1 MRIASGYPGL
11 PPRIEAAPRSG
22 SRWSEPPARRP
33 RNPGR
38 ASSTAA
44 RLRLLVAFGCVL
56 AATPAGRA
64 AAAPLEP
71 TPAPTEGAPAS
82 LPLPAMPAQE
92 PSSDEPGWEDCRYP
106 LLLAES
112 AAVLIPPMIYY
123 WSNTSLQREDWEL
136 RWDWPSWVTKL
147 TSLRAFA
154 LDTGYWDA
162 NAIRHPIAGALAYQ
176 VARANGLGPA
186 ASTVVDLLS
195 AATWEYVVEFKERVS
210 VNDLV
215 TNSLAGFLLGEPLF
229 QLGRL
234 ADRPGA
240 GWARHLM
247 GWVASPV
254 HRLHVTAGSEVW
266 RAPRRSWTLLEF
278 GAGGRAV
285 DQGHGSRSELAL
297 EVDLELVRDPRYGSP
312 GNGARSLRAG
322 GWSHVQAEVR
332 LASTG
337 ASRVVLGTSTLY
349 GGTYRRHLAEGEHGG
364 SVGTDSLWGLGG
376 GLAYESRRL
385 PSEWDHSLVFNT
397 IGPRLALGRWNGRR
411 SLLWETG
418 AYADVAMVRAHV
430 FGPVSPF
437 VPVPQRS
444 VLQVRGYYYAV
455 GASLRSRLRW
465 SAAPWYADLDL
476 RGHLLW
482 SIDGYDRIELDGA
495 DGDPHGITD
504 QRLATRAALG
514 VQPTWSDVRFELAA
528 DATVRRGAWSTQERV
543 TAEADVGVT
552 LVAEF

>member
-1 MRIASGYPGL
+1 MEPSPAPRAATGPRPL
-11 PPRIEAAPRSG
+11 PPPPLVGPLAELVV
-22 SRWSEPPARRP
+22 PPAE
-33 RNPGR
+33 
-38 ASSTAA
+38 
-44 RLRLLVAFGCVL
+44 L
-56 AATPAGRA
+56 A
-64 AAAPLEP
+64 
-71 TPAPTEGAPAS
+71 
-82 LPLPAMPAQE
+82 
-92 PSSDEPGWEDCRYP
+92 SDEPNWEDCRLP

-112 AAVLIPPMIYY
+112 AALLIPPMIYY

-147 TSLRAFA
+147 TSLSGFA

-176 VARANGLGPA
+176 VARTHGLGPVT
-186 ASTVVDLLS
+186 STVVDLLS

-215 TNSLAGFLLGEPLF
+215 TNSLAGLLLGEPLF

-254 HRLHVTAGSEVW
+254 HRLHVTAGSRAW
-266 RAPRRSWTLLEF
+266 RAPQPSWTLLEL
-278 GAGGRAV
+278 GVGGRSV
-285 DQGHGSRSELAL
+285 DQGRGPRSELTL
-297 EVDLELVRDPRYGSP
+297 ELDLELMRAPRYGAP
-312 GNGARSLRAG
+312 GVGAHSLRAG
-322 GWSHVQAEVR
+322 AWSHVQAEVR
-332 LASTG
+332 LAATG

-349 GGTYRRHLAEGEHGG
+349 AGTYRRHLTAAAHGG
-364 SVGTDSLWGLGG
+364 SVGTDSVWGLGG

-385 PSEWDHSLVFNT
+385 PKEWDHSLVFNVA
-397 IGPRLALGRWNGRR
+397 GPRLALGRWHGQR

-418 AYADVAMVRAHV
+418 AYADVGMVQAHV

-437 VPVPQRS
+437 APEPQRS
-444 VLQVRGYYYAV
+444 VVQVRGYYYAV
-455 GASLRSRLRW
+455 GTSLRSRLRW
-465 SAAPWYADLDL
+465 SAAPWYADLDV

-482 SIDGYDRIELDGA
+482 SIDGYDRIEFDGA

-504 QRLATRAALG
+504 QRLVTRAALG
-514 VQPTWSDVRFELAA
+514 VQPAWSEVRFELAA
-528 DATVRRGAWSTQERV
+528 DATLRRGAWGTQERV
-543 TAEADVGVT
+543 SAEADVGVN
-552 LVAEF
+552 LVVEF

>member
-1 MRIASGYPGL
+1 MRWL
-11 PPRIEAAPRSG
+11 ERRQ
-22 SRWSEPPARRP
+22 RARL
-33 RNPGR
+33 
-38 ASSTAA
+38 SAA
-44 RLRLLVAFGCVL
+44 RTAGASAASELRRLGLVL
-56 AATPAGRA
+56 AASLAMAHAGRA
-64 AAAPLEP
+64 AAEPVALPRPGAAP
-71 TPAPTEGAPAS
+71 TPSPSPAAPDQDAPN
-82 LPLPAMPAQE
+82 
-92 PSSDEPGWEDCRYP
+92 DEPGWDDCRLP
-106 LLLAES
+106 LLFAES

-136 RWDWPSWVTKL
+136 HWDWPSWVTKL

-176 VARANGLGPA
+176 VARASGLGPA
-186 ASTVVDLLS
+186 SSTLVDLLS

-215 TNSLAGFLLGEPLF
+215 TNSLAGFLLGEPLL

-240 GWARHLM
+240 GWPRHLM
-247 GWVASPV
+247 GWVTAPV
-254 HRLHVTAGSEVW
+254 HRLHVTAGSKVW
-266 RAPRRSWTLLEF
+266 RAPPAPWERLE
-278 GAGGRAV
+278 AAMGGRSA
-285 DQGHGSRSELAL
+285 DQGKGPRSELVL
-297 EVDLELVRDPRYGSP
+297 ELDLELMRDRRYGAP
-312 GNGARSLRAG
+312 GSGARSLRAG

-337 ASRVVLGTSTLY
+337 ASRVVLGTSTIY
-349 GGTYRRHLAEGEHGG
+349 GGSYRRSLEPAPHGG
-364 SVGTDSLWGLGG
+364 SIGTDSFLGLGG

-385 PSEWDHSLVFNT
+385 PEEWDHSLVFNV
-397 IGPRLALGRWNGRR
+397 IGPRLALGRWRGQR

-437 VPVPQRS
+437 APEPQRS
-444 VLQVRGYYYAV
+444 VLQVRGYYYAF
-455 GASLRSRLRW
+455 GTSLRSRLRY
-465 SAAPWYADLDL
+465 SAAPWYADLDV

-495 DGDPHGITD
+495 EGDPHEITD
-504 QRLATRAALG
+504 QRLAARAAIG
-514 VQPTWSDVRFELAA
+514 VQPTWSEVRFELVA
-528 DATVRRGAWSTQERV
+528 DAAVRRGSWSTQERV
-543 TAEADVGVT
+543 TAEADVGVN
-552 LVAEF
+552 LVVAF